1 MDAETFRLVLKVTV
15 CPMVQL
21 NIPPHYLDPVRDP
34 KPKSAADQQAKKTE
48 SHLLPHKDSAA
59 LHQEPKNNPTRLLA
73 AVLWL
78 QLKWQ
83 YLDSGTAKEACEMFE
98 VRAKML
104 SKILSR
110 KKYLGGG
117 GKIKGSKERLKK
129 RKSRRSDIAVKKPEE
144 DNDDDDNDN
153 QPPAPKESRSTIK
166 GRPN

>member
-34 KPKSAADQQAKKTE
+34 EPKSAANQWAKKIE
-48 SHLLPHKDSAA
+48 SHLLPHENSAA
-59 LHQEPKNNPTRLLA
+59 LHWEPKNSPTRLLV

-78 QLKWQ
+78 KLKWW
-83 YLDSGTAKEACEMFE
+83 YLHSRRAKEACEMFE

-104 SKILSR
+104 SKILSE

-117 GKIKGSKERLKK
+117 VKMKGPEERLKK
-129 RKSRRSDIAVKKPEE
+129 RKSRKSDTAVKKLGEDNNND
-144 DNDDDDNDN
+144 DNDD
-153 QPPAPKESRSTIK
+153 QPPAPKDNRSTVK